1 MGDYF
6 IQLKIKLDENK
17 GFRDW
22 ALKRLLIVRSQ
33 SQDFNTVSICNLL
46 LNYIYDLNF
55 KEIMEQNKKNN
66 KMGGF

>member
-55 KEIMEQNKKNN
+55 NEIMEQNKKRGQ
-66 KMGGF
+66 KW